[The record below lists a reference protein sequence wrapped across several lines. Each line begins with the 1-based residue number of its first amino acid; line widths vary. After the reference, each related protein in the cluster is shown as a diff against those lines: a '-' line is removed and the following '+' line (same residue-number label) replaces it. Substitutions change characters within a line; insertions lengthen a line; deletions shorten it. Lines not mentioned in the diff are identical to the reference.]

1 MLAGC
6 SSRRQSW
13 GWGQEAGFEPLFLKP
28 WEGVCTPHPQKGPQ
42 PPQGQLHAGASHCA
56 FGIGLDFCLNLS
68 LLPQKPLGV
77 WGSWGEWGGFCESLE
92 VVFTGSRDIG
102 SLSQRFHLQ
111 PLCPG
116 LTFALPPAGGL
127 VWLWG
132 GQQRELAPLL
142 GEQPFGGGFPKDRGA
157 RRGLRVQRDNHL
169 GFHQQ
174 DPDLQGQMTPRRLRT
189 VAAAHLST
197 SSPGNL
203 VAQPQG
209 CAQVP
214 LAASCTLTFGSLC
227 SARSPSPARAAERAS
242 EPILG
247 GENPSPP
254 LPWAGGWWGARE
266 RFHLDAQ
273 NGFQGGCADALLCR
287 GVQGQ
292 HFDSRQEVPDRG
304 WGGGSRK
311 ATWGPLT
318 WQDYPPPPF

>member
-1 MLAGC
+1 
-6 SSRRQSW
+6 
-13 GWGQEAGFEPLFLKP
+13 
-28 WEGVCTPHPQKGPQ
+28 
-42 PPQGQLHAGASHCA
+42 
-56 FGIGLDFCLNLS
+56 
-68 LLPQKPLGV
+68 
-77 WGSWGEWGGFCESLE
+77 
-92 VVFTGSRDIG
+92 
-102 SLSQRFHLQ
+102 
-111 PLCPG
+111 
-116 LTFALPPAGGL
+116 
-127 VWLWG
+127 
-132 GQQRELAPLL
+132 
-142 GEQPFGGGFPKDRGA
+142 
-157 RRGLRVQRDNHL
+157 
-169 GFHQQ
+169 
-174 DPDLQGQMTPRRLRT
+174 MTPRRLRT

-227 SARSPSPARAAERAS
+227 SARSPSPARAAERVS

-304 WGGGSRK
+304 GGGAPGRPRGARSRGRTTPPLLS
-311 ATWGPLT
+311 ARRPPVLAPHPTGP
-318 WQDYPPPPF
+318 QRH